1 MKIIESFEND
11 LALRRRTHRTIRSYS
26 CNVKEFLQENPDPQN
41 VTYEDLEMY
50 LGHLLERDLKI
61 STLKSN
67 FSAISSFY
75 DFLIYKKVTDKNP
88 ILGFRKRFLDTSCDS
103 DRRQVLTVHQARQ
116 LIASLD
122 FIREIAITMVL
133 AKTGIRRSELLELKP
148 QDIDFSRDIIIIVRK
163 KRAKNLIRFIDD
175 ELHVVLENYLAWRE
189 ARIRIGKCKTN
200 YLWISDT
207 GGRVHKDYINQ
218 FLQAYAEPIGLHDPT
233 GPLETQLTSH
243 CFRGFLVTHLRRA
256 GMKKEHIK
264 TLLGHSLKD
273 EVWSG
278 FYLSVDM
285 EIVKNDYF
293 RCVPRLIDY

>member
-1 MKIIESFEND
+1 MEILRSFEND
-11 LALRRRTHRTIRSYS
+11 LALRRRTHRTIRSYA
-26 CNVKEFLQENPDPQN
+26 CNVREFLQENPEPQN
-41 VTYEDLEMY
+41 VTYEDLEIY

-88 ILGFRKRFLDTSCDS
+88 VLAFRKRFLDTSCDS
-103 DRRQVLTVHQARQ
+103 DRRQVLTVSQARQ
-116 LIASLD
+116 LIASID
-122 FIREIAITMVL
+122 FIREISITMVL
-133 AKTGIRRSELLELKP
+133 AKTGIRRYELLELTP
-148 QDIDFSRDIIIIVRK
+148 EDIDLNRDIIIIVRK

-175 ELHVVLENYLAWRE
+175 ELHVVLEKYLVWRN
-189 ARIRIGKCKTN
+189 ARTRLGKCKTN

-218 FLQAYAEPIGLHDPT
+218 ILQAYGEPIGLHDPK

-243 CFRGFLVTHLRRA
+243 CFRGFLVTHLRRS

-285 EIVKNDYF
+285 EIVKNDYL
-293 RCVPRLIDY
+293 RCAPRLIDY